1 MKIFLL
7 KSLLLSALVCG
18 CSQEEIFDNQSISL
32 NDKKVTAGFDQ
43 SVSRTYIE
51 EGNLLRWTTGDK
63 ISLFYGNTLNQQYLF
78 DGDTGDNAGT
88 FSPVPP
94 MPVGTGN
101 DLSRLYAVYPYSSDT
116 KITENGIITT
126 LLPAKQSYAEN
137 SFGVG
142 ANTMVAA
149 TENKEDTF
157 LKFKNVGGYLMLKLY
172 GDNVAVKSIS
182 IEGNNNEKIAGNAV
196 ITSMF
201 GSEPT
206 ISMADDATETVTLYC
221 GENGVEI
228 GTTVETATA
237 FWIVLPPT
245 SFESGFT
252 VKVVDVND
260 DVFTQSTSN
269 NIAIERN
276 VIKPM
281 SALKVIPQFRDWFN
295 PNQYITYVENYE
307 SVWNGSSLYNYRSN
321 IECPTTQDIGRIELK
336 FKMSVAPINYETS
349 YLSCENYA
357 KDKCDYIKLDKN
369 GISLCDEE
377 DVFLYLWSDINV
389 APTDEMILNIS
400 FIEKSITLNNVN
412 LEYIM
417 PSGVC
422 FTSRYL
428 FTYYSGENDEGYRAS
443 WKGLPEDSKLYYA
456 KIWDEN
462 DSLIYLGAASTAQNP
477 NTSNLENCWKSYYNG
492 EYNYE
497 FAYYSETLDN
507 YQPYG
512 GGVD

>member
-1 MKIFLL
+1 MKNFLL

-149 TENKEDTF
+149 TANKEDTF
-157 LKFKNVGGYLMLKLY
+157 LKFKNAGGYLMLKLY

-182 IEGNNNEKIAGNAV
+182 IEGNNNEKISGNAV
-196 ITSMF
+196 ITPMF

-206 ISMADDATETVTLYC
+206 INMADDATETVTLYC

-307 SVWNGSSLYNYRSN
+307 SVWKGDDLDNCRSF
-321 IECPTTQDIGRIELK
+321 IECPVTSNIGKIELK
-336 FKMSVAPINYETS
+336 FKMSIAPEGYKS
-349 YLSCENYA
+349 YYLSCENSA
-357 KDKCDYIKLDKN
+357 KDYCDYIELDKN
-369 GISLCDEE
+369 GVWLCDEE
-377 DVFLYLWSDINV
+377 DAYIYLWSDLNV
-389 APTDEMILNIS
+389 VSTDCIILKIS
-400 FIEKSITLNNVN
+400 FIENSIKLNGAN
-412 LEYIM
+412 LEYLL
-417 PSGVC
+417 PSGTK

-428 FTYYSGENDEGYRAS
+428 FTKYYGESDEGYYRS
-443 WKGLPEDSKLYYA
+443 WNGLPEGSKLYYV

-462 DSLIYLGAASTAQNP
+462 DNLIYLGAASTAQNP
-477 NTSNLENCWKSYYNG
+477 NTNNLENCWKSYYNG